1 VRREFQ
7 ITLALTGM
15 LWLSGCAVMHRAGA
29 PAAKTPAN
37 RAATSTPAPGPSP
50 SAHEKDPVYWV
61 LVGEM
66 AAQRDDADLAV
77 RAYLKASRLSSDP
90 AVARRAVGI
99 ALSEGSDQDA
109 LEAAER
115 WAALAPDEDEAL
127 RVLGVMYLRT
137 GHQDKARRTIARA
150 IEKDS
155 GGVGNGFLDIRPLLL
170 GEVADEPKVLDII
183 DGLRQKHAKVPEAQY
198 TYASLA
204 LAAGK
209 VDAALT
215 AVKKAL
221 KLAPGWA
228 EAQSLYAHALLQ
240 HGDTD
245 KALDVM
251 LDAVHENPDDQSL
264 RVSYGKMLL
273 QAGRTGEA
281 KQAFR
286 RLLKRHPHS
295 ADALYALGLISMQQG
310 KYKESRHYF
319 MRTLQVPGH
328 RQAALYQLGE
338 LARRQGK
345 DREALQWFMQVQGG
359 AHVYRAQIGIARTL
373 ADMGRMQAAR
383 DHLDQLR
390 KQNPELAVQ
399 LYLVEGELLISHR
412 HYQQAYQ
419 LYGKA
424 LSAHPHDP
432 DLLYARALAAD
443 HVDKIDQAEQD
454 LREILKQH
462 PEDAAALNA
471 LGYTLANRTQ
481 RYQEA
486 YKYISKAYKLSPDN
500 PAVIDSMGW
509 VYFRMGDYKK
519 AEKYLRRA
527 HKLTPD
533 PEVAAHLGQLLWV
546 TGRKT
551 QARKV
556 WQDAHRANPD
566 NKALN
571 RTLERF
577 LK

>member
-1 VRREFQ
+1 MVRREFQ
-7 ITLALTGM
+7 ITVAMGGM
-15 LWLSGCAVMHRAGA
+15 LWLSGCAVTHRAA
-29 PAAKTPAN
+29 PPAAKPA
-37 RAATSTPAPGPSP
+37 PSP
-50 SAHEKDPVYWV
+50 SAAKPAPVTASNAHEKDPVYWV

-66 AAQRDDADLAV
+66 AAQRSDADLAV

-115 WAALAPDEDEAL
+115 WAALAPDKDEAL

-137 GHQDKARRTIARA
+137 GHMDEARRTITQA

-170 GEVADEPKVLDII
+170 GEVSDEPKVLDII
-183 DGLRQKHAKVPEAQY
+183 DGLRHKHASVPEAQY

-209 VDAALT
+209 VDAALA
-215 AVKKAL
+215 AVKRAL

-281 KQAFR
+281 KGVFR

-310 KYKESRHYF
+310 NYKESRHYF

-328 RQAALYQLGE
+328 RQDALYQLGE

-345 DREALQWFMQVQGG
+345 DREALNWFLQVQGG
-359 AHVYRAQIGIARTL
+359 AHVYGAQIGIARAL
-373 ADMGRMQAAR
+373 ADMGQMQAAR
-383 DHLDQLR
+383 DHLEQLR
-390 KQNPELAVQ
+390 KQNPGLAVQ

-412 HYQQAYQ
+412 DYQQAYQ

-424 LSAHPHDP
+424 LSAQPHDL
-432 DLLYARALAAD
+432 DLLYARALAAE
-443 HVDKIDQAEQD
+443 HVDKVDQAEQD
-454 LREILKQH
+454 LREILKQR
-462 PEDAAALNA
+462 PKDAAALNA
-471 LGYTLANRTQ
+471 LGYTLANRTH

-486 YKYISKAYKLSPDN
+486 YKYISEAYKLSPDN

-527 HKLTPD
+527 HRLTSD

-546 TGRKT
+546 TGRKA

-556 WQDAHRANPD
+556 WQTAHRANPE
-566 NKALN
+566 NRALKQ
-571 RTLERF
+571 TMERF
-577 LK
+577 LR